1 MYTQEPNIEAGV
13 VLKKK
18 KKVKSTTT
26 LHYAFFFFSQT
37 YIGYNANIS
46 IKKHILLLWR
56 RQFVT
61 QIRYAYAYSLIKKK
75 KKGENVLDVQNVL
88 KNIIKRDIFR
98 LFLRITA
105 KFEFL
110 IYKIDSHAHTTKIC

>member
-1 MYTQEPNIEAGV
+1 MTAPIRNTNTICV
-13 VLKKK
+13 CV
-18 KKVKSTTT
+18 
-26 LHYAFFFFSQT
+26 
-37 YIGYNANIS
+37 
-46 IKKHILLLWR
+46 
-56 RQFVT
+56 FVN
-61 QIRYAYAYSLIKKK
+61 KKK